1 LKLPIVALLAAIF
14 AAACGPA
21 AHAQPASPPAEARFV
36 AGQHYQ
42 VLDPAQPTRVT
53 PGKVEVAEIFW
64 YGCPHCYRLSPYIQ
78 AWKKTRPDAAELVQ
92 VPAVLSPRWHAHAR
106 LFYAMTALGIQEQA
120 HEPVFRE
127 IHERRNPLADLDQMT
142 EFLGRFGVSVED
154 ARATLT
160 SFAVEAEV
168 RTADARVRG
177 YRLTGVPAVVVN
189 GRYVARVDTA
199 GGFEALLDLINH
211 LVELEASALPD

>member
-1 LKLPIVALLAAIF
+1 MKLRVFALLAATF

-42 VLDPAQPTRVT
+42 VLDPAQPTRVA

-106 LFYAMTALGIQEQA
+106 LFYATMALGIHEQA
-120 HEPVFRE
+120 HEQVFRQ
-127 IHERRNPLADLDQMT
+127 IHAHRNPLADLEQMT
-142 EFLGRFGVSVED
+142 EFLGRFGVSEED
-154 ARATLT
+154 ARTTLT

-168 RTADARVRG
+168 RMADARVRG
-177 YRLTGVPAVVVN
+177 YRLTGVPAVVIN
-189 GRYVARVDTA
+189 GKYVTRVDAA
-199 GGFEALLDLINH
+199 GGFDALLDLINH
-211 LVELEASALPD
+211 LVELEAAALRD